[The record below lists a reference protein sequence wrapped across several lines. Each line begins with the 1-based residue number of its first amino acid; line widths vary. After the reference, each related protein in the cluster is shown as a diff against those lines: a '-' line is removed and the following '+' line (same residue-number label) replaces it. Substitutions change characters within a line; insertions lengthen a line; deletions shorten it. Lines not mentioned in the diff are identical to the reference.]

1 MFLWVVAQW
10 PRRRVELESITMP
23 AGASLQIT
31 VSLGMVTSIGGSG
44 QNLDNLLKI
53 ADLAVY
59 KAKNSGRNRVAT
71 PECLPQH
78 PAEI

>member
-1 MFLWVVAQW
+1 MLAERL
-10 PRRRVELESITMP
+10 RRRVEIESITMP
-23 AGASLQIT
+23 AGTPLQIT
-31 VSLGMVTSIGGSG
+31 VSIGMVTCIGGTG

-71 PECLPQH
+71 PELLQRMDSDL
-78 PAEI
+78 